1 MSIKINFMYYMKW
14 IKVILTVVF
23 EEFKVVCIFLAI
35 FFFSLQLSIG
45 KRSTLAK
52 IWGAA
57 APPSPPGFYG
67 PVSTIDFKSLES
79 IYYVLWNVMLAKYLA
94 LFLLCCFPFLK

>member
-1 MSIKINFMYYMKW
+1 MSIKISFLYYMKW
-14 IKVILTVVF
+14 IRVILPVVF
-23 EEFKVVCIFLAI
+23 EEFEVVCIFLAI

-57 APPSPPGFYG
+57 APQPPRFLRAYTGN
-67 PVSTIDFKSLES
+67 SLTFS
-79 IYYVLWNVMLAKYLA
+79 ASYSSS
-94 LFLLCCFPFLK
+94 